1 MNESAQTSVEQIN
14 LVAAQLRY
22 KIDSTLQQT
31 SQQRQ
36 HVHIFREEVL
46 ENSSS
51 GAIAVDAKMAIDDKF
66 SSSATLASDCLHR
79 EIVDL
84 KQVIDKLGSQIRS
97 KDAALKVIKDELKQE
112 KLNGEILRRDNRQ
125 IGADAKANERYVKC
139 VQIEYEL
146 LHNMAS
152 KSQEAFLAIGNESI
166 RHATEFDK
174 SAKMVKK
181 QMKEIVEKN
190 IEIRNLQEDIKRL
203 HIDIANQRATAGV
216 STISLKL
223 LQIELDHVSEKE
235 RRFTARIASLTER
248 VERERHINKML
259 NQTAEETNL
268 NAATSSEG
276 IQIANQQQADLLI
289 RYSYQ

>member
-36 HVHIFREEVL
+36 HVQIFREEVL

-97 KDAALKVIKDELKQE
+97 KDAALKVIKYELKQE

-125 IGADAKANERYVKC
+125 IGA
-139 VQIEYEL
+139 Q
-146 LHNMAS
+146 
-152 KSQEAFLAIGNESI
+152 
-166 RHATEFDK
+166 
-174 SAKMVKK
+174 
-181 QMKEIVEKN
+181 
-190 IEIRNLQEDIKRL
+190 
-203 HIDIANQRATAGV
+203 
-216 STISLKL
+216 
-223 LQIELDHVSEKE
+223 
-235 RRFTARIASLTER
+235 
-248 VERERHINKML
+248 
-259 NQTAEETNL
+259 
-268 NAATSSEG
+268 
-276 IQIANQQQADLLI
+276 
-289 RYSYQ
+289 